1 MGLISKLTQHRL
13 DEYAA
18 ELADYYKAED
28 EYIKQTKL
36 ELLRRLEKSKE
47 YRIMLREYQQKLQ
60 AREQALQ
67 EREQALDT
75 RESGMRDELMKEVTE
90 RELQLEKRM
99 KGWKEY
105 EVSLRR
111 AEFTVIDWFKR
122 VDRKENAAFEE
133 ILADVERYKRYME
146 AAPEMDGFQ
155 FEEYVAGLLVKN
167 GYANVQVTQKTQD
180 FGADITAENQSV
192 RYVVQCKY
200 YTSQVGVEAVQQIY
214 AAKIHYDAHIAVVA
228 TNSVY
233 TRAAK
238 VLAEEL
244 NVVLWDGGDIGKMAE
259 KT

>member
-1 MGLISKLTQHRL
+1 MSLMEKLTQRRL
-13 DEYAA
+13 DEYAQ

-36 ELLRRLEKSKE
+36 ELLRRLDKSKE
-47 YRIMLREYQQKLQ
+47 YRIMLRDYQQELR

-67 EREQALDT
+67 DREQALDA
-75 RESGMRDELMKEVTE
+75 REKAMRDELMKEVDE
-90 RELQLEKRM
+90 RELQFEKRT

-105 EVSLRR
+105 ESSLRR
-111 AEFTVIDWFKR
+111 AEFTVIDWLKR
-122 VDRKENAAFEE
+122 VDRKEVAAFDE
-133 ILADVERYKRYME
+133 ILADVERFKQYME
-146 AAPEMDGFQ
+146 ATPKMDGFQ
-155 FEEYVAGLLVKN
+155 FEEYVAGLLMKN

-180 FGADITAENQSV
+180 FGADITAENQGV
-192 RYVVQCKY
+192 RYVIQCKY

-238 VLAEEL
+238 ILAEEL
-244 NVVLWDGGDIGKMAE
+244 NVVLWDGGDIGKM
-259 KT
+259 KKKN